1 MRLFSR
7 LGSWLRGAARGQLR
21 GGGAR
26 EVDALLGARLPSV
39 PADRFRAELLR
50 AVGEAHDGQRAVNVT
65 LDPSVEVLVIPRI
78 EAMPAERERMV
89 SADIDAVLAQLESA
103 QRFSSVTWSAL
114 KDANPPFSPTPE
126 EWGGEQGS
134 RLEGETGIVF
144 FIDVEAVM
152 QAMAHAAE
160 QQGFVARIDEE
171 IELIRVTDGRFEA
184 HVGSNALLAEALW
197 TGRGPLSTI
206 SRRASTLAHELRG
219 YAALVRALERRFTGR
234 RFDVADGVLVAR
246 DAQSAVRLD
255 YRQLLAAQ
263 LASGLTADAFLAR
276 ARLDDL
282 GGPDAGDIGVLLRS
296 TSYLKAYPDALAATV
311 DGAAL
316 IAVQTV
322 DGVVRPVQ
330 REPDDHA
337 ERFEHYRDEAR
348 RTLPA
353 FTMSAHA
360 FVVEQRGARGLTRVA
375 CLVADK
381 AATITAHP
389 TLMRGVL
396 DQLAPHEPRTRV
408 TCATENSALFGS
420 EHASAELLA
429 EAKRRA
435 AQLEEDLFSD
445 GSDPLGIDHVVELP
459 KLGQGRF
466 ELHVVPDAYFNVR
479 DQAETR
485 ADLGRG
491 HSDYLRGLSLELLGK
506 PEAALPYFER
516 AVRASQADG
525 EMNLALGRTL
535 SAVNDHKRAIVFLQ
549 RAAQALP
556 EHADAAN
563 ALGVALHKSGA
574 AADAHAQFRRAVRL
588 APDEVGFLVNFGRTC
603 CEQRLFHEARTA
615 LDHALRLEPSSGD
628 AHAAMAVLCHKTGE
642 RQRALHHA
650 REALS
655 ELPNDDTISELMS
668 LLEEDESKQGS

>member
-21 GGGAR
+21 GGAR

-65 LDPSVEVLVIPRI
+65 LDPSVEVLVIPRV
-78 EAMPAERERMV
+78 EAMTAERERSV

-114 KDANPPFSPTPE
+114 RDASPPFAPAPAD
-126 EWGGEQGS
+126 WGGELAA

-160 QQGFVARIDEE
+160 LQGFAVRVDEE
-171 IELIRVTDGRFEA
+171 HELIRVTDGRFEA
-184 HVGSNALLAEALW
+184 HVGTNALLAEALW

-206 SRRASTLAHELRG
+206 SRRAASLAHELRG
-219 YAALVRALERRFTGR
+219 YVALVRALERHFPRR
-234 RFDVADGVLVAR
+234 RFDVVEGEVVAR
-246 DAQSAVRLD
+246 DAHDAVRLD
-255 YRQLLAAQ
+255 YRMLLAQQ
-263 LASGLTADAFLAR
+263 LAAGLTADAFLAR
-276 ARLDDL
+276 TRLEDL
-282 GGPDAGDIGVLLRS
+282 AGPDGGDIGVLMRS
-296 TSYLKAYPDALAATV
+296 AGYLKAYPDALAATIE
-311 DGAAL
+311 GAAL
-316 IAVQTV
+316 VAVRTV
-322 DGVVRPVQ
+322 EGVARPVLRQ
-330 REPDDHA
+330 RDDHA
-337 ERFEHYRDEAR
+337 ARFEHYRDEAR

-353 FTMSAHA
+353 FQLHAHA
-360 FVVEQRGARGLTRVA
+360 FVVEQRAAGGLARVA
-375 CLVADK
+375 CVVADK
-381 AATITAHP
+381 AATVAAHP
-389 TLMRGVL
+389 TLVRGVL
-396 DQLAPHEPRTRV
+396 EQLAPHEPRARV
-408 TCATENSALFGS
+408 ACPTENAALFAS
-420 EHASAELLA
+420 EHASAELMA

-435 AQLEEDLFSD
+435 AQLEEDLYSD
-445 GSDPLGIDHVVELP
+445 GSDPLGIDQVIELP
-459 KLGQGRF
+459 AHGQGRF

-506 PEAALPYFER
+506 PEAALPFFER

-535 SAVNDHKRAIVFLQ
+535 SAVNDHKRALVFLQ

-588 APDEVGFLVNFGRTC
+588 APDEVGFLVNFGRAS

-615 LDHALRLEPSSGD
+615 LEHALRLEPTSGD

-655 ELPNDDTISELMS
+655 ELPNDETIHELMT
-668 LLEEDESKQGS
+668 LLEDDESKQGS